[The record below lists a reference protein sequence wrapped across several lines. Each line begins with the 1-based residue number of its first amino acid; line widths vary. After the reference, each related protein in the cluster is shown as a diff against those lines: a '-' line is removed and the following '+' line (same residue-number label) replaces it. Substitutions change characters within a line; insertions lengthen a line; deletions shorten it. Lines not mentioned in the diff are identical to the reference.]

1 MKRIGLT
8 QRAHALSSHGERRDM
23 LDQRWS
29 VLIERLGACPLG
41 LSNRVVDV
49 VAYLDALALDALVL
63 TGGNDLSSLPGAAD
77 AAPERDRFEALAYR
91 YFLNCKKPVLGVCR
105 GAQVVNH
112 LSGGAL
118 VRAQAHAGS
127 RHGVTWAPDLASY
140 WDCPVEV
147 NSYHNWAIPSDG
159 LAPIMRAAAMAH
171 DGTIEAFYSECDWVH
186 AILWHPEREP
196 DLGASALSFLGTVLD
211 L

>member
-1 MKRIGLT
+1 MPG
-8 QRAHALSSHGERRDM
+8 HGERRDM

-41 LSNRVVDV
+41 LSNRVADV
-49 VAYLDALALDALVL
+49 AAYLDALALDALVL
-63 TGGNDLSSLPGAAD
+63 TGGNDLSILPGAAD

-91 YFLNCKKPVLGVCR
+91 HFLHCRKPVLGVCR
-105 GAQVVNH
+105 GAQVINH
-112 LSGGAL
+112 LSGGSL
-118 VRAQAHAGS
+118 VRARGHAGS
-127 RHGVTWAPDLASY
+127 RHGVTWAQQLAPY
-140 WDCPVEV
+140 WDCPAEV

-159 LAPIMRAAAMAH
+159 LAPVMRAAAWAH
-171 DGTIEAFYSECDWVH
+171 DGTIEAFYSERDQVQ

-196 DLGASALSFLGTVLD
+196 DLCASALSFLATALA